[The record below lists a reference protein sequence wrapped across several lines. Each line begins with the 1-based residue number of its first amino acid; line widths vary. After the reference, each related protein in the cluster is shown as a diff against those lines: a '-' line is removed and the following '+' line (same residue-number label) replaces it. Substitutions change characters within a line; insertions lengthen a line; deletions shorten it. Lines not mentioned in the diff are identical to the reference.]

1 MSTTTSVTWEQLSSI
16 NESQSTSKNKETLA
30 SSEIDGIDGLAKKL
44 NVNFQT
50 GLTTEQ
56 VVAYHALFGDNSMPA
71 TKMKVNLPTTIILH
85 SFFSSFLILQFLFHF
100 FSLQSYFEIL
110 LGALSDTILLVLLA
124 SAAVSFGLGYWQDP
138 MFGWIEGA
146 AIFIAVFLVSN
157 IAAFNDYSKEL
168 QFRALEAS
176 SNQDERTSV
185 LRNGVVELIN
195 PCDLVVGDIVVLQG
209 GDKIPTDAVLIDPG
223 CEITSNESALT
234 GEPDDLH
241 KSTNGKDPF
250 LLSSCLVTSSAEG
263 GQGARAMVIGTGM
276 KSQWGKIKANL
287 VSDPSDTPLQEKLG
301 HMATLIGYMG
311 VGASIGTFIALVVQ
325 IWAHPASVGDDP
337 PGSVEITRGF
347 VNAFVLAVTI
357 IVVAIPEG
365 LPLAVTIALA
375 YSTKKMYADKCFI
388 RVLAACE
395 TMGNATTICSD
406 KTGTLTENRMTVV
419 DGWFGGKTLSDMSAS
434 DQSKELKELLNEQVS
449 INRTAYFVSPDVK
462 TITASPSAATTTT
475 TAKYSVVAVTTDLE
489 ESKKADGS
497 LRDPVRLPVVG
508 SKTEGAMMYMVHDWG
523 FDCEASKTSLFNTT
537 HDKVFPFNSVKK
549 RSSAVVHLPN
559 GTIRLYTK
567 GASELLLKDC
577 TKVFDAATGQTNP
590 LTPEITALL
599 EKKISDMADAALRTL
614 VLAHRDFPSEEALP
628 PNWATCSPELDM
640 DMVCD
645 CIVGIQD
652 PLRPDVTAAVATARR
667 AGVVVR
673 MVTGDNI
680 QTAKAIA
687 RQCGIL
693 TDGGR

>member
-1 MSTTTSVTWEQLSSI
+1 
-16 NESQSTSKNKETLA
+16 
-30 SSEIDGIDGLAKKL
+30 
-44 NVNFQT
+44 
-50 GLTTEQ
+50 
-56 VVAYHALFGDNSMPA
+56 
-71 TKMKVNLPTTIILH
+71 
-85 SFFSSFLILQFLFHF
+85 
-100 FSLQSYFEIL
+100 
-110 LGALSDTILLVLLA
+110 
-124 SAAVSFGLGYWQDP
+124 

-157 IAAFNDYSKEL
+157 ISAFNDYSKEL

-185 LRNGVVELIN
+185 LRNSVVELIN
-195 PCDLVVGDIVVLQG
+195 PSDLVVGDIIVLQG
-209 GDKIPTDAVLIDPG
+209 GDKIPTDAVLIDIG

-234 GEPDDLH
+234 GEPDDLR
-241 KSTNGKDPF
+241 KNTTGKDPF

-276 KSQWGKIKANL
+276 NSQWGKIKANL
-287 VSDPSDTPLQEKLG
+287 VSEPSDTPLQEKLG

-337 PGSVEITRGF
+337 PTSVDIISGF

-419 DGWFGGKTLSDMSAS
+419 DGWFGGKSLPDMAAS
-434 DQSKELKELLNEQVS
+434 GQCQELKELLNEQVS
-449 INRTAYFVSPDVK
+449 INRTAYFVAPEVK
-462 TITASPSAATTTT
+462 AIVAAPGG
-475 TAKYSVVAVTTDLE
+475 AAAAGKYSVVAVTDKEGSRE
-489 ESKKADGS
+489 EV
-497 LRDPVRLPVVG
+497 VRLPVVG

-523 FDCEASKTSLFNTT
+523 FDCEASKARLFNTA
-537 HDKVFPFNSVKK
+537 HDKVFPFNSIKK

-577 TKVFDAATGQTNP
+577 TQVFDAATGKTMP
-590 LTPEITALL
+590 LTPDSTAQL
-599 EKKISDMADAALRTL
+599 EKRISDMADAALRTL
-614 VLAHRDFPSEEALP
+614 VLAHRDFPSEESLP
-628 PNWATCSPELDM
+628 ANWATCPPELDV

-652 PLRPDVTAAVATARR
+652 PLRSDVTAAVATARR

-693 TDGGR
+693 TEGGR